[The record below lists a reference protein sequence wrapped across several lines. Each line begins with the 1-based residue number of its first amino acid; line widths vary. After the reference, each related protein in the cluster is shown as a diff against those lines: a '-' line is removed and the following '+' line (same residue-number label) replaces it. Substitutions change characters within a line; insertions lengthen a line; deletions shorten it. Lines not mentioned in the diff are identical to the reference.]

1 MIEIIKDK
9 KNWDNLLKQVDQYDL
24 YHTYDYHYITKNEL
38 DDPILVKYEVKDKII
53 AIPFLMRPIYGTPYY
68 DLTSVYGYSG
78 PISKNI
84 DKQFDNG
91 KFIKVFKSYLTS
103 QNIISIFSRLNPF
116 IANQRLCIQGLG
128 EISSLSKVVNIDLTL
143 DLDEQLRAYH
153 KRLRTHINKARRLCS
168 VKIAESKEEVKA
180 YIDLY
185 YKNMERVNAKKYYFF
200 DEKYFFDLLNSKD
213 YNTRIL
219 LAIENETNAIVSG
232 AMFITT
238 NEIVQYHLSGTDEE
252 KLDLYPIKL
261 LIDEMRNI
269 ATQENC
275 KFFNLGGGVGNQEDS
290 LFHFKSGF
298 SKDFKNFNLWKVVVN
313 PEIYEQLSTAKSI
326 GAESNYFPLYRSLDP
341 N

>member
-1 MIEIIKDK
+1 MIDIIRSK
-9 KNWDNLLKQVDQYDL
+9 KKWDAVLKMVDIYDF
-24 YHTYDYHYITKNEL
+24 YHTYDYHHIIKNKL
-38 DDPILVKYEVKDKII
+38 DEPILVKYTEKDYII

-78 PISKNI
+78 PITKNI
-84 DKQFDNG
+84 NTQFDNG
-91 KFIKVFKSYLTS
+91 DYIKDFKIYLTS

-128 EISSLSKVVNIDLTL
+128 EITSLSKVVNIDLTL
-143 DLDEQLRAYH
+143 DLEEQLRAYH

-168 VKIAESKEEVKA
+168 IKIAESKEEVKA
-180 YIDLY
+180 FIDLY
-185 YKNMERVNAKKYYFF
+185 YKTMERVNAKKYYFF

-252 KLDLYPIKL
+252 KLDLYPNKL
-261 LIDEMRNI
+261 LIDEMRII

-275 KFFNLGGGVGNQEDS
+275 RFFNLGGGVGNQEDS

-298 SKDFKNFNLWKVVVN
+298 SKDFKDFNLWKVIVN
-313 PEIYEQLSTAKSI
+313 QEVYDQLTLEKSI
-326 GAESNYFPLYRSLDP
+326 DSQTNYFPLYRSLDL